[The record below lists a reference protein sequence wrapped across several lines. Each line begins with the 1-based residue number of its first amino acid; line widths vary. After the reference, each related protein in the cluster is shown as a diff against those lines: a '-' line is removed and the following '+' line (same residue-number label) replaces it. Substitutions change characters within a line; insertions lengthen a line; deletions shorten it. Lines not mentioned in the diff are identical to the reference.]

1 MNAALDDEA
10 HRESE
15 SASGCI
21 NEYIYIFRI
30 HKQVKKKTLS
40 LFTVRSLSCFDHYQ
54 SPLNDDLESFCL

>member
-30 HKQVKKKTLS
+30 HKQVKKNKHCLC
-40 LFTVRSLSCFDHYQ
+40 LQLDHYRVLIIIKA
-54 SPLNDDLESFCL
+54 P